1 MYQTYYTTNQEECQE
16 LQELLASDTIQA
28 FAKHRAY
35 RDSYE
40 PLIKPTLNERQR
52 QAWADCA
59 SEVWVRPDGTVSS
72 TVSCHN
78 RFCSICAWR
87 DARRKYS
94 YTMRC
99 MEQLQP
105 LNLKYIFL
113 TVTVRNCEASEL
125 RPQLNDLMAAI
136 NRMQS
141 TNTWRR
147 RVMGYIRSL
156 ETTYNSDS
164 TSPSFNTYH
173 PHIHYILAVPP
184 DYYENPDLYL
194 SGAEWRQLWQRSAKL
209 NYIAQVKVEAIKG
222 PDIKAAVCE
231 VSKYALKLGS
241 VMESGDAEPT
251 QTIAAAVKGRRLVAY
266 GGTFKDIQRH
276 LKAADK
282 AERELNGDVS
292 GYVYK
297 LVNGSYE
304 LISPILQQRSRAYRK
319 TTLEAA
325 QSLTDIYNRTRN
337 KQELEALATSLID
350 SPPDTKSAA
359 ERLTH
364 KIKVMA
370 ASAAYNGKAS

>member
-1 MYQTYYTTNQEECQE
+1 MYHSYYTTKPADCQE
-16 LQELLASDTIQA
+16 LLTSNTIEA
-28 FAKHRAY
+28 FARHRAY

-40 PLIKPTLNERQR
+40 PLITPTLNERQQ
-52 QAWADCA
+52 QAWKDCA

-94 YTMRC
+94 YTMRT
-99 MEQLQP
+99 MEQLQS
-105 LNLKYIFL
+105 LNLRYIFY
-113 TVTVRNCEASEL
+113 TVTVRNCTASEL
-125 RPQLNDLMAAI
+125 RPQLDSLMAAI

-147 RVMGYIRSL
+147 RVLGYIRSM
-156 ETTYNSDS
+156 EITYNSDID
-164 TSPSFNTYH
+164 SPNYDTYH
-173 PHIHYILAVPP
+173 PHIHYIIALPS
-184 DYYENPDLYL
+184 DYYDTSSNLYL
-194 SGAEWRQLWQRSAKL
+194 SAAEWRQLWQRSARL
-209 NYIAQVKVEAIKG
+209 DYTAQVKVEAIQG
-222 PDIKAAVCE
+222 SDIKSAVCE
-231 VSKYALKLGS
+231 VSKYALKLSS
-241 VMESGDAEPT
+241 VVELGEATPT

-266 GGTFKDIQRH
+266 GGLYKDIQRH

-292 GYVYK
+292 GYVYR

-304 LISPILQQRSRAYRK
+304 LISPIIQQRSRAYRK
-319 TTLEAA
+319 ATLEAT
-325 QSLTDIYNRTRN
+325 QSLTDIYNRTRT

-350 SPPDTKSAA
+350 SPPETKSAA

>member
-1 MYQTYYTTNQEECQE
+1 MYQSYYTTNQEEC
-16 LQELLASDTIQA
+16 QELLASDTIQA

-40 PLIKPTLNERQR
+40 PLILPTLNERQQ

-78 RFCSICAWR
+78 RFCSVCAWR
-87 DARRKYS
+87 DARRKFS

-105 LNLKYIFL
+105 LNLKYAFY
-113 TVTVRNCEASEL
+113 TVTIRNCNGAEL
-125 RPQLNDLMAAI
+125 RPQLDNLMAAI

-147 RVMGYIRSL
+147 RVVGYIRSL
-156 ETTYNSDS
+156 ETTYNAAANS
-164 TSPSFNTYH
+164 YH
-173 PHIHYILAVPP
+173 PHIHYILALPP

-209 NYIAQVKVEAIKG
+209 DYIAQVKIEAIKG

-241 VMESGDAEPT
+241 VMESGDVEPT

-266 GGTFKDIQRH
+266 GGLYKDIQKQ
-276 LKAADK
+276 LKASDR
-282 AERELNGDVS
+282 AERELSGDIS

-304 LISPILQQRSRAYRK
+304 LISPTVQQRSRPYSKA
-319 TTLEAA
+319 TTEAI
-325 QSLTDIYNRTRN
+325 QSLTDVYRRTRN
-337 KQELEALATSLID
+337 KQELESLAVALID
-350 SPPDTKSAA
+350 SPPDTKTAA
-359 ERLTH
+359 EKLSH
-364 KIKVMA
+364 KIKAIA
-370 ASAAYNGKAS
+370 AAGAYNSKVS